1 MSKMSDIDTMVN
13 AICED
18 RGYDSPKEFDY
29 SDVEYLAQDLGMS
42 AVAVCAILRIE
53 IPENCS
59 PFATV
64 NS

>member
-1 MSKMSDIDTMVN
+1 MSKMSDISTMVD

-18 RGYDSPKEFDY
+18 RGYDSLKEFDY
-29 SDVEYLAQDLGMS
+29 SDVEYLAQELGMS
-42 AVAVCAILRIE
+42 VVAVCAIVRIE
-53 IPENCS
+53 VPENCS

>member
-1 MSKMSDIDTMVN
+1 MSRMSDIDTMVN

-18 RGYDSPKEFDY
+18 CGYDSPKEFDY
-29 SDVEYLAQDLGMS
+29 GDVEYLAQDLGMS
-42 AVAVCAILRIE
+42 PVVVCAILRIE
-53 IPENCS
+53 VPENCS

>member
-1 MSKMSDIDTMVN
+1 MSRMSDIDTMVN

-42 AVAVCAILRIE
+42 EVAVCAILRIGV
-53 IPENCS
+53 PENCS
-59 PFATV
+59 LFATV

>member
-1 MSKMSDIDTMVN
+1 MSDIDTMVN

-42 AVAVCAILRIE
+42 EVAVCAILRIE
-53 IPENCS
+53 VLENCS

>member
-1 MSKMSDIDTMVN
+1 MSRMSDISTMVN

-29 SDVEYLAQDLGMS
+29 SDVEYLAEEFGIS
-42 AVAVCAILRIE
+42 VVAVCAIVRIE

>member
-1 MSKMSDIDTMVN
+1 MSKMNELSMMVD

-18 RGYDSPKEFDY
+18 RGYDSAREFDY
-29 SDVEYLAQDLGMS
+29 SDVEYLAEDFGVTMADMCEL
-42 AVAVCAILRIE
+42 LRIE
-53 IPENCS
+53 IPEDCS